1 MGEIEQFEQVTF
13 ELVKVK
19 RMIVEG
25 MIHKLMHKIGNKYG
39 QTA

>member
-19 RMIVEG
+19 RIIVEG
-25 MIHKLMHKIGNKYG
+25 IIYNLMHKTGNKYG